1 MPTEKNDVFEQRL
14 DEAMQKLLECQREH
28 KIKSCSSCEQYLK
41 CEVRRAYIKAVY
53 DSMSKGETGGFEF

>member
-14 DEAMQKLLECQREH
+14 DETMQKMLKCQGEQ
-28 KIKSCSSCEQYLK
+28 KVKSCSECEHFLE

>member
-1 MPTEKNDVFEQRL
+1 MSTEKNDVFEQRL
-14 DEAMQKLLECQREH
+14 DETMQKMLKCQSEH
-28 KIKSCSSCEQYLK
+28 KVKSCSSCEQYLE